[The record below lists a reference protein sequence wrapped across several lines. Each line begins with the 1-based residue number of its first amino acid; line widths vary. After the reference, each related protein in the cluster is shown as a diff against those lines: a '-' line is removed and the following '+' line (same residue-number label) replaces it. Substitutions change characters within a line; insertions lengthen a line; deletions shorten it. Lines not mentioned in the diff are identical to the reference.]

1 MRFWIIP
8 AGAIHWYVMHLYYK
22 YCSILHTYKPS
33 KSVSDTFVDF
43 LKIFLHQA
51 TIGKILSIFWQTI
64 LLHKTIVKT
73 NRTPILD
80 YNWKSFFYLIIFN
93 NMVDKIAELEWF
105 EIYRGISVS
114 QVKKSRNLT
123 LLGQFLALSHF
134 LHWTSDACLVYSSNF
149 FQLHFFA
156 MQCII
161 QYPNLLLILMLNLN
175 SND

>member
-43 LKIFLHQA
+43 LKNFLHQA

-105 EIYRGISVS
+105 EIYRGISV
-114 QVKKSRNLT
+114 VLVFHKSRNQEILP
-123 LLGQFLALSHF
+123 
-134 LHWTSDACLVYSSNF
+134 CLVNFWHCHISYIEHLMHVWYTRAIFSNCIFLPCNVSSSIAICCWF
-149 FQLHFFA
+149 W
-156 MQCII
+156 C
-161 QYPNLLLILMLNLN
+161 
-175 SND
+175 